1 MLFIVFV
8 SICLAISV
16 TCLLITVFNNDPG
29 ATIVNLVIVV
39 ILGVM
44 LALGVMVNNTN
55 PESVLLSL

>member
-1 MLFIVFV
+1 VLFIVFV

>member
-1 MLFIVFV
+1 MLFSVFV